1 MTLELL
7 FSAYC
12 CALYVMALPLV
23 TLFNRWAK
31 VEESGG
37 KGFSH
42 SLEALRGIAAMMVF
56 TTHSM
61 MYFGNLIPGSPIPSF
76 PGAVG
81 VILFFFLTGH
91 LFWSQVL
98 TGSFNYT
105 TFFPK
110 RLKRL
115 VPAATAMVGTV
126 MFFDWLVLARMP
138 SLTFDHIMLLVR
150 NLAFGFGGTNDVFF
164 PETVQRINVIWSL
177 KWEWLFYLW
186 LPLASCFKS
195 LPAIT
200 GFLIFLIMVFMDPRQ
215 IDGGNSDAIFL
226 LAFFLGGLM
235 SYADKLRPDV
245 LVTLG
250 KIFASPY
257 FAILWIGVIALYIRG
272 LDAPT
277 VPVRSVPLLLV
288 SFGIF
293 LYFWASKHNSQKWIF
308 APPVQLI
315 GKVSYSLYL
324 WHLAINWYVIKISS
338 RLFNIDSI
346 LAYMALSA
354 IMLVIVIAVAMAS
367 YVAVE
372 RPFMARK
379 PSATIPPEPAA
390 PTLAEGSY
398 AGE

>member
-1 MTLELL
+1 MAFEVL
-7 FSAYC
+7 FAVYS
-12 CALYVMALPLV
+12 CALYALALPV
-23 TLFNRWAK
+23 ATLFNRWAK
-31 VEESGG
+31 VEPSGG
-37 KGFSH
+37 KAFSH
-42 SLEALRGIAAMMVF
+42 PLEAVRGIAAMMVF

-110 RLKRL
+110 RLRRL
-115 VPAATAMVGTV
+115 VPAATVMVGTV

-215 IDGGNSDAIFL
+215 IVGGNSDAIFL

-235 SYADKLRPDV
+235 SYADRLKPQV
-245 LVTLG
+245 LDTLG
-250 KIFASPY
+250 RILASPY
-257 FAILWIGVIALYIRG
+257 FAILWIAVIALYIRG
-272 LDAPT
+272 LDVPIA
-277 VPVRSVPLLLV
+277 PVRSIPLLLV

-293 LYFWASKHNSQKWIF
+293 LYFWASKHNPQKWIF
-308 APPVQLI
+308 APSVQLI
-315 GKVSYSLYL
+315 GKISYSLYL
-324 WHLAINWYVIKISS
+324 WHLVINWYVIKVSAK
-338 RLFNIDSI
+338 LFNTSSI
-346 LAYMALSA
+346 FAYMTLSA
-354 IMLVIVIAVAMAS
+354 VMLVIAVAVAMAS
-367 YVAVE
+367 YIVVE
-372 RPFMARK
+372 RPFMTRK
-379 PSATIPPEPAA
+379 PSTVPETKRVDVPER
-390 PTLAEGSY
+390 LY
-398 AGE
+398 IGE

>member
-1 MTLELL
+1 MALEVL
-7 FSAYC
+7 FAVYS
-12 CALYVMALPLV
+12 CALYALALPV
-23 TLFNRWAK
+23 AKLFNRWAK
-31 VEESGG
+31 IEPSDG
-37 KGFSH
+37 KEFSH
-42 SLEALRGIAAMMVF
+42 PLEAVRGIAAMMVF

-91 LFWSQVL
+91 LFWSQIL

-110 RLKRL
+110 RLRRL
-115 VPAATAMVGTV
+115 VPAATVMVGTV

-215 IDGGNSDAIFL
+215 IVGGNSDAIFL

-235 SYADKLRPDV
+235 SYADRLKPQV
-245 LVTLG
+245 LDTLG
-250 KIFASPY
+250 RILASPY

-277 VPVRSVPLLLV
+277 APVRSIPLLLV

-293 LYFWASKHNSQKWIF
+293 LYFWASKHNPQKWIF
-308 APPVQLI
+308 APSVQLM
-315 GKVSYSLYL
+315 GKISYSLYL
-324 WHLAINWYVIKISS
+324 WHLVINWYTIKISVK
-338 RLFNIDSI
+338 LFNIDSVF
-346 LAYMALSA
+346 AYMALSA
-354 IMLVIVIAVAMAS
+354 IMLVIVVAVAMTS

-372 RPFMARK
+372 RPFMTRK
-379 PSATIPPEPAA
+379 PLATPPEPAA
-390 PTLAEGSY
+390 SALTERSY